1 MPPVGPMSTW
11 KLFFLAQCL
20 CNSGFCTG
28 SSAPCH
34 IRLWSPVQIP
44 YFHVRTLI
52 QEALAQPEVLV
63 SDAVSVQVPAAW
75 DGLP

>member
-1 MPPVGPMSTW
+1 MASVASAAVLLQ
-11 KLFFLAQCL
+11 KFRLANFQ
-20 CNSGFCTG
+20 
-28 SSAPCH
+28 
-34 IRLWSPVQIP
+34 
-44 YFHVRTLI
+44 YFRVRTLI